1 MITCIWVCTVSIAD
15 CSECRQH
22 SQTDA
27 ALASTLRYVH
37 VCAIICAG
45 CMKTNKEQY
54 KLRTSRACH
63 YSSSKYCLTNWYA
76 LTWHAILV
84 YIYIMS
90 ISFAI
95 TQATFPWRCTAIVRR
110 DTTTMLRAC
119 GNDFAVHVA
128 IVSSDFRIL
137 TKSSRA
143 STHVAFPHLLASS
156 NLGLNTLTWQ
166 CGSVK
171 PNWRHLVTNTHK
183 SKLIADGNMP
193 GLT

>member
-1 MITCIWVCTVSIAD
+1 MTYSTCI
-15 CSECRQH
+15 
-22 SQTDA
+22 
-27 ALASTLRYVH
+27 
-37 VCAIICAG
+37 
-45 CMKTNKEQY
+45 
-54 KLRTSRACH
+54 
-63 YSSSKYCLTNWYA
+63 
-76 LTWHAILV
+76 

-95 TQATFPWRCTAIVRR
+95 TQATFHWRCTAIVRR

-193 GLT
+193 GLTLPPFKDTCWQWAELVNSMPRASHALAIKFPIPHSRIGRFAGIVWD